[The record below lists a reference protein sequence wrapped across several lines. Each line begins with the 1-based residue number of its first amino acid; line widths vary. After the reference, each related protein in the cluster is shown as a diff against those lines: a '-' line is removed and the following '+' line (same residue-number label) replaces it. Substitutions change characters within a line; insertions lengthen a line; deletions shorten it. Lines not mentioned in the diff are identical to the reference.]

1 MKNLVFSLLA
11 FFLFNVNLDGQTKN
25 ISDDAIKNRVTLE
38 LNLQPDVSSH
48 LIDVSVDEGIVTLS
62 GYTNNL
68 LAKDRAAKTTKAVK
82 GVRGVINQIAITTP
96 IKTDAKI
103 EDDVKEAILRNAA
116 TDLFEIAVSVSDGMV
131 TIDGNVDSWQ
141 EKKLAGYVVKGI
153 KGVTAIDNKITVDY
167 NENRSD
173 FDIQKDIEGL
183 LANDVRINDDAI
195 VVEVIDGNVILTG
208 EVGSAASKA
217 HAGILSWVAAVRDV
231 NIENLKVDISAE
243 NQNRKNLADYNRT
256 DEEIESAIREMFYN
270 DPRLQAFTID
280 IESHDGRV
288 ILSGTVDN
296 LQSKYAAR
304 EDASNVIGVYS
315 IKNFISVRPEEIPKN
330 QVLKSRVGAAL
341 IEDPYVERFEI
352 NVLARNGRVFLSG
365 LVDNYFEKYHTE
377 DVVSAINGVVQVD
390 NNIEVHDQIQTEDVG
405 YNYAPD
411 WYNAYPMPYTQ
422 MPDLTEVRDD
432 WEIKQEI
439 ENELWWSPDVN
450 EYEVNVAVEDG
461 IATLT
466 GTVDTW
472 TDKENATKNAIQGGA
487 EQVKN
492 KLDVRAK
499 PELNE

>member
-1 MKNLVFSLLA
+1 MKNIVFSLLA
-11 FFLFNVNLDGQTKN
+11 LMLFSLTLDGQPKN

-48 LIDVSVDEGIVTLS
+48 LIDVSVDDGIVTLS

-82 GVRGVINQIAITTP
+82 GVRGVINQIAITAP
-96 IKTDAKI
+96 IKTDAEI
-103 EDDVKEAILRNAA
+103 EEDVEEAILRNAA
-116 TDLFEIAVSVSDGMV
+116 TDLFEIAITVSNGMV
-131 TIDGNVDSWQ
+131 IIDGNVDSWQ
-141 EKKLAGYVVKGI
+141 EKKLAEYVVKGI
-153 KGVTAIDNKITVDY
+153 KGVTGVDNRITVNY

-195 VVEVIDGNVILTG
+195 EVEVIDGNVILSG
-208 EVGSAASKA
+208 KVGSAASKA
-217 HAGILSWVAAVRDV
+217 HAEILSRVAGVKNVSA
-231 NIENLKVDISAE
+231 ENLEVDISAE
-243 NQNRKNLADYNRT
+243 NQSRKNLADYNRT
-256 DEEIESAIREMFYN
+256 DEEIESAIKDVFYN
-270 DPRLQAFTID
+270 DPRVQAFNID

-288 ILSGTVDN
+288 ILSGKVDN

-315 IKNFISVRPEEIPKN
+315 IKNFISVRPAEIPKN

-341 IEDPYVERFEI
+341 LEDPYIERFKI

-365 LVDNYFEKYHTE
+365 LVDNYFEKYHAE

-390 NNIEVHDQIQTEDVG
+390 NNIEVQDQIQTEDVE

-411 WYNAYPMPYTQ
+411 WYNAYPMPYTR
-422 MPDLTEVRDD
+422 MPDLTEVRND

-439 ENELWWSPDVN
+439 ENELWWSPEVN

-472 TDKENATKNAIQGGA
+472 NEKENATKNAIQGGA

-492 KLDVRAK
+492 NLKVRAK
-499 PELNE
+499 PQIQE